1 MFEQIAR
8 IAGVG
13 HCGEHG
19 TLAHRWTTWKAEFE
33 LYVTA
38 SGISDATQK
47 KALLLH
53 LAGPRVR
60 DIFNN
65 SIPAEVRGGAEDYD
79 KAMERLSFHF
89 KHRKNAPM
97 ARQTSL
103 AAIPLAGY
111 LQFYY
116 SFAETRGTL

>member
-1 MFEQIAR
+1 MCEQIAR

-47 KALLLH
+47 KALYFTLLDPESEIFSIIQF
-53 LAGPRVR
+53 LPRFAGAQKTTTRPWKGSR
-60 DIFNN
+60 
-65 SIPAEVRGGAEDYD
+65 SISST
-79 KAMERLSFHF
+79 ERMLLWLD
-89 KHRKNAPM
+89 R
-97 ARQTSL
+97 
-103 AAIPLAGY
+103 PL
-111 LQFYY
+111 
-116 SFAETRGTL
+116 